1 MISLMKITEGLADSR
16 GIVHWLVATLLAMGT
31 TFALVRLGA
40 DPTAA
45 GMVYLVLV
53 VWSATQAGVWLSL
66 YVAFLSAL
74 GFDYFFLPP
83 VRSFQIHGARSW
95 VAMASYLASCLVV
108 SRVAERARRQTR
120 QAENRREDVE
130 RLYELSQ
137 EMMLHE
143 EAAGLIRDLPRLIHR
158 IFDLDRVV
166 LYVSE
171 ANRFMG
177 SNSEVSAEEKV
188 ALGALS
194 HGQNPTVRLHSSFQ
208 SIALTL
214 GMRPLGALGWRPDR
228 LSREV
233 ASAMS
238 AQVAIALARSMAIE
252 QTARIEAAREGERLR
267 TALIDSLTHELR
279 TPLTSI
285 RAAATTLLETPG
297 LDDAGRLDLAAIVDE
312 EASRLDSLI
321 GEAVEMAQ
329 IDANTVELHASPQH
343 PRALLE
349 HAVEES
355 RKTLAGHRVSID
367 VQGNITGEGS
377 GSNAVPVERRAAFR
391 PLEGTQCDA
400 DDPVSF
406 DAHLLGRVLRHLLEN
421 AARHT
426 PPGSRIEVK
435 SWRTTGRLEFSVADD
450 GPGIDST
457 DLPFIF
463 EKFYRGKKNV
473 QKGKGSG
480 MGLAI
485 ARAILLVHGGE
496 IEVINISPSGALF
509 HFWVPLAEKEQQTK
523 AK

>member
-1 MISLMKITEGLADSR
+1 MKITEGLADSR
-16 GIVHWLVATLLAMGT
+16 GTVHWLVATLLALGT

-66 YVAFLSAL
+66 YVALLCAF

-83 VRSFQIHGARSW
+83 VRSLTLAGPRAW
-95 VAMASYLASCLVV
+95 VAMVCYLASCLVV

-120 QAENRREDVE
+120 QAEQRREDVE

-143 EAAGLIRDLPRLIHR
+143 DAAGLIRDLPRLIQR
-158 IFDLDRVV
+158 IFVLDRV
-166 LYVSE
+166 LLHVSE
-171 ANRFMG
+171 SDRFVG
-177 SNSEVSAEEKV
+177 SSAAVEPAEH
-188 ALGALS
+188 ATLRALS
-194 HGQNPTVRLHSSFQ
+194 RAQNPGLNADAGFQ

-214 GMRPLGALGWRPDR
+214 GMRPLGALGWQPEQ

-238 AQVAIALARSMAIE
+238 AQVAIALARSMAME
-252 QTARIEAAREGERLR
+252 QTARMEAAREGERLR

-312 EASRLDSLI
+312 EASRLDLLI

-349 HAVEES
+349 HAVQDS
-355 RKTLAGHRVSID
+355 RKALAGHRVRID
-367 VQGNITGEGS
+367 VQNEGKS
-377 GSNAVPVERRAAFR
+377 
-391 PLEGTQCDA
+391 TQEDA
-400 DDPVSF
+400 GDPVSF
-406 DAHLLGRVLRHLLEN
+406 DPHLLSRVLRHLLEN

-426 PPGSRIEVK
+426 PQGSRIEVR
-435 SWRTTGRLEFSVADD
+435 SWRTPGRLEFSVSDD
-450 GPGIDST
+450 GPGIDPA
-457 DLPFIF
+457 DLPLIF
-463 EKFYRGKKNV
+463 EKFYRGKKSA

-485 ARAILLVHGGE
+485 ARAILLVHGGGVE
-496 IEVINISPSGALF
+496 AENLQPTGAGF
-509 HFWVPLAEKEQQTK
+509 HFWVPLAESELKKMAE
-523 AK
+523 

>member
-1 MISLMKITEGLADSR
+1 MICVMKITEGLADSR
-16 GIVHWLVATLLAMGT
+16 GIVHWLVATLLALGT

-66 YVAFLSAL
+66 YVAFVSAL

-83 VRSFQIHGARSW
+83 LHSLTLAGPRAW
-95 VAMASYLASCLVV
+95 VAMFSYVASCLVV
-108 SRVAERARRQTR
+108 SRVAERARRQTL
-120 QAENRREDVE
+120 QAEKRREDVE

-143 EAAGLIRDLPRLIHR
+143 DADGLIRDLPRLIHR
-158 IFDLDRVV
+158 IFALKRVA
-166 LYVSE
+166 LYVLE
-171 ANRFMG
+171 PDRFMG
-177 SNSEVSAEEKV
+177 SSAEVKPEEMS
-188 ALGALS
+188 ALRALS
-194 HGQNPTVRLHSSFQ
+194 RGQNPTMRLDSGFQ
-208 SIALTL
+208 SIALAL
-214 GMRPLGALGWRPDR
+214 GMRPLGALGWRPDQ

-238 AQVAIALARSMAIE
+238 AQVAIALARSIAIE
-252 QTARIEAAREGERLR
+252 QTARMEAAREGERLR

-312 EASRLDSLI
+312 EASRLDLLI

-329 IDANTVELHASPQH
+329 IDANTVELHVSAQH

-355 RKTLAGHRVSID
+355 RKTLAGHRVSIQ
-367 VQGNITGEGS
+367 VQDGGAEEG
-377 GSNAVPVERRAAFR
+377 
-391 PLEGTQCDA
+391 A

-406 DAHLLGRVLRHLLEN
+406 DSHLLGRVLRHLLEN

-426 PPGSRIEVK
+426 PPGSRIEVR
-435 SWRTTGRLEFSVADD
+435 SWRTPGRLEFSVTDN
-450 GPGIDST
+450 GPGIDAA

-485 ARAILLVHGGE
+485 ARAILLVHGGG
-496 IEVINISPSGALF
+496 IEAENKQPSGARF
-509 HFWVPLAEKEQQTK
+509 HFWVPVEGRGLQKEAE
-523 AK
+523 